1 MTREIYTQH
10 VVVTFKASDASH
22 EEFDVLVEDQ
32 IVGSYNSTT
41 NQLFVESVGAVE
53 TLTGALM
60 GAVMHQF
67 KLHPEV
73 VH

>member
-1 MTREIYTQH
+1 MERKIYIQN
-10 VVVTFKASDASH
+10 VEVRFKAVDESG

-32 IVGSYNSTT
+32 LVGSYNSET
-41 NQLFVESVGAVE
+41 NQLFVESVGAKD